1 MTMVRF
7 YQHYLTYRSV
17 GIARADALR
26 FAWMVAVSGATPVP
40 VRAPR
45 RT

>member
-1 MTMVRF
+1 MVRF
-7 YQHYLTYRSV
+7 YQHYRTYRSV

-26 FAWMVAVSGATPVP
+26 FAWMVVGAGASPIQ

-45 RT
+45 RF